1 MFKWMNFFKVLILYK
16 IKDFQTLK
24 PKQHIRNQ
32 KEIYFAGTLI
42 FIVCV
47 NKTL

>member
-1 MFKWMNFFKVLILYK
+1 MFKWKNFEEIHILYK